1 MHLSEITPSI
11 FSSLGLASSENF
23 LGIDQSP
30 HGREVL
36 FLVDGLGADTIE
48 KYKELIPTLHTFSHL
63 GKVQTSFPSTTAT
76 SLATLMTG
84 KLPGAHGMLG
94 YTVRVPRS
102 GGRILNSLKWDE
114 RVDPVMWQS
123 VPTMFERASAEGI
136 HVSHVAAKRY
146 ENTGFTQA
154 VFRGATYR
162 GANVAPDLIERT
174 QDSLKKERSFVYLYI
189 NELDSAGHS
198 DGVGSEKWLAA
209 LTYVDAMAKALVTQL
224 PKGTRI
230 WLTADHGMINVGRKV
245 ILGEDND
252 LLTGVD
258 LIAGE
263 PRARHL
269 YLADDSRTAREDL
282 AGRWRSY
289 LGADTVVH
297 TREEIIAQ
305 SLFGDLSEDASDRM
319 GDVIAI
325 AQNETVFID
334 PERVTLESSMVGHH
348 GAQTDAE
355 QYVPLMNRV
364 VS

>member
-11 FSSLGLASSENF
+11 FSSLGLASSENI

-48 KYKELIPTLHTFSHL
+48 KYKELIPTLHTFTHL

-76 SLATLMTG
+76 SLATLTTG

-123 VPTMFERASAEGI
+123 VPTLFERASAEGI
-136 HVSHVAAKRY
+136 NVSHVAAKRY

-174 QDSLKKERSFVYLYI
+174 KESLKKEPSFVYLYI

-209 LTYVDAMAKALVTQL
+209 LTYVDAMAKSLVTQL
-224 PKGTRI
+224 PKGTRV

-245 ILGEDND
+245 ILGEDNN
-252 LLTGVD
+252 LLEGVE

-269 YLADDSRTAREDL
+269 YLADDSQGAREDL
-282 AGRWRSY
+282 AGRWREY
-289 LGADTVVH
+289 LGADAIVH
-297 TREEIIAQ
+297 TREEIVANA
-305 SLFGDLSEDASDRM
+305 LFGDLSEDATDRM

-325 AQNETVFID
+325 AQNEAVLID
-334 PERVTLESSMVGHH
+334 PERVTLEGAMVGHH

-355 QYVPLMNRV
+355 QFVPLMNRV